1 MERDGDDASSS
12 DPDPRE
18 DDILF
23 SALVGALSR
32 GVDASKAREVVR
44 QQSVPPP
51 IGLGPSWAATAA
63 ALAEDETRR
72 RRAREALTVRVALPP
87 AEDEDEDDDDASTLS
102 RSEASASSH
111 HGNLAS
117 KLETLARRAFDGPRD
132 RLGGKAERFAD
143 ANGASLA
150 APQLVRASWDGARR
164 ARSKSVEN
172 ARERVTTNDDDP
184 PLYNPSVA
192 ATRPR
197 APGVAWG
204 PPRAPPDAIRRSATK
219 RGSLTCVLTLVP
231 IRPRSRCE
239 RRSLRTLPG
248 VSLRPPL
255 AFIPPRRLSTP
266 TDAFE
271 LHPAI
276 RLYRTSLS
284 AKERRE
290 EDARTLVAALPF
302 ESGIAAAIRGAP
314 RHAPRATSTCTPYH
328 AAITPPRHQRTYP

>member
-1 MERDGDDASSS
+1 MRRRRRCRKLRKGTKSTTGPKPDPVARGASTRAERTRGARARAESTPTTTDADLSPPPPATAGTERDDENDAMERDGDDASSS

-172 ARERVTTNDDDP
+172 ARERVTNDDDP

-219 RGSLTCVLTLVP
+219 RVSLTCVLYTGP
-231 IRPRSRCE
+231 H
-239 RRSLRTLPG
+239 TT
-248 VSLRPPL
+248 
-255 AFIPPRRLSTP
+255 AF
-266 TDAFE
+266 
-271 LHPAI
+271 
-276 RLYRTSLS
+276 
-284 AKERRE
+284 
-290 EDARTLVAALPF
+290 AL
-302 ESGIAAAIRGAP
+302 
-314 RHAPRATSTCTPYH
+314 
-328 AAITPPRHQRTYP
+328 